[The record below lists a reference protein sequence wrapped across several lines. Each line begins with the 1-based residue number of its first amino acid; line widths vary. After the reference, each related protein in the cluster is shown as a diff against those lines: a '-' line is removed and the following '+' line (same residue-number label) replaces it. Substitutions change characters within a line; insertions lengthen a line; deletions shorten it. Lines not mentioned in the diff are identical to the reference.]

1 MPVCVLTLQRP
12 RAQVMGQAI
21 GLPLFMALFTFLG
34 LAVTSATVV
43 IYGAPIVDPVQL
55 LGKMQG
61 VVPICISL
69 FGEQTAA
76 TFGSWVCASASSK
89 EVVARLGPLGTRIES
104 LLDG

>member
-1 MPVCVLTLQRP
+1 
-12 RAQVMGQAI
+12 MGQAI

-69 FGEQTAA
+69 FGEQTA
-76 TFGSWVCASASSK
+76 TTTW
-89 EVVARLGPLGTRIES
+89 P
-104 LLDG
+104 